1 MGGAAVDLDA
11 YVAEHAAEWRR
22 LEELVKRRRLSAGEA
37 DELITLYQRTA
48 THLSSIQSR
57 TPDPALIGR
66 LSRLVSRARASV
78 AGSSAPAWKSVLAFF
93 TTTFPVAV
101 YRAWPW
107 WCSVATVSSVV
118 AFGLI
123 AYIGGH
129 PELAARLGTDE
140 QIRQLVE
147 HDFADYYSE
156 YASQSFALQVW
167 TNNALVSAICLV
179 SGIALLPAVY
189 MLYQNIVN
197 AGVIGGVMVANGHGD
212 VFFGLIMPHG
222 LLELTA
228 VFVAAGV
235 GLRMGWSW
243 IAPPRGVLR
252 SQALAESM
260 RSASMVALGLVLVL
274 LVSGVIEGFVTPS
287 SLPTWA
293 RIAIGVAAFAG
304 FLGYVLFF
312 GRRAAKAGETGDL
325 DAEFRGDTAPTV

>member
-1 MGGAAVDLDA
+1 VDLDA

-22 LEELVKRRRLSAGEA
+22 LEDLVKRRRLTASEA

-48 THLSSIQSR
+48 THLSSVQSR

-66 LSRLVSRARASV
+66 LSRLVSRARAAV
-78 AGSSAPAWKSVLAFF
+78 AGSSAPAWRSVLRFF
-93 TTTFPVAV
+93 TATFPAAV

-107 WCSVATVSSVV
+107 WCGVATACSVV

-129 PELAARLGTDE
+129 PELAARLGSDE
-140 QIRQLVE
+140 EIRHLVE

-156 YASQSFALQVW
+156 FASQSFALRVW

-179 SGIALLPAVY
+179 SGIALFPVIY
-189 MLYQNIVN
+189 MLYENIVN
-197 AGVIGGVMVANGHGD
+197 AGVIGGVMVAYGRGD
-212 VFFGLIMPHG
+212 VFFGLITPHG
-222 LLELTA
+222 LLELMA

-243 IAPPRGVLR
+243 IAPPRGKLR

-274 LVSGVIEGFVTPS
+274 LVSGIIEAFVTPS

-293 RIAIGVAAFAG
+293 RITIGVVAFAA

-312 GRRAAKAGETGDL
+312 GRRAARAGETGDL
-325 DAEFRGDTAPTV
+325 DAELRGDVAPTV

>member
-1 MGGAAVDLDA
+1 VDLDA

-22 LEELVKRRRLSAGEA
+22 LEDLVKRRRLSAHEA

-48 THLSSIQSR
+48 THLSAVQSR

-66 LSRLVSRARASV
+66 LSRLVSRARAAV
-78 AGSSAPAWKSVLAFF
+78 AGSSAPAWKSVLTFF

-107 WCSVATVSSVV
+107 WCAVATTSSVV

-140 QIRQLVE
+140 QIKQLVE

-156 YASQSFALQVW
+156 YAAQSFALKVW
-167 TNNALVSAICLV
+167 TNNALVSAVCLV
-179 SGIALLPAVY
+179 SGIVLLPVVY
-189 MLYQNIVN
+189 MLYENIVN
-197 AGVIGGVMVANGHGD
+197 AGVIGGVMVAYGRGD
-212 VFFGLIMPHG
+212 VFFGLITPHG

-243 IAPPRGVLR
+243 IAPPPGRLR
-252 SQALAESM
+252 TEALAESM
-260 RSASMVALGLVLVL
+260 RSAVMVALGLVVVL
-274 LVSGVIEGFVTPS
+274 LISGVIEAFVTPS

-293 RIAIGVAAFAG
+293 RITIGAVAFAS

-312 GRRAAKAGETGDL
+312 GRRAAKSGATGDL
-325 DAEFRGDTAPTV
+325 DAEFRGDVAPTV